1 MIYIPCVD
9 GIKHG
14 CSVLVCKIN
23 PVQKHLKLKSVH
35 CVYSSDYTKAY
46 IDFELK
52 VFAKRLLMLKQ
63 SSEPL

>member
-1 MIYIPCVD
+1 MIHIPCVD

-14 CSVLVCKIN
+14 CSILVCKIN